1 MNTLE
6 IRQEEIKGIEAQDIE
21 NACAQLMKIFGSE
34 SAYTITYN
42 HEHAAPTIENAYI
55 GDFEIKN
62 RFNEEIAGKAIFF
75 PNTDFIHKDSRDVQ
89 VDIIQLYV
97 IKSFNGYHIVADKK
111 VKYGSI
117 KKEFH
122 NITAD
127 RLDDS
132 LFYSAEE
139 NKVRQAYVRKIK
151 SCEKDIKKLDTIQ
164 FYYKKDGAPFKDL
177 KKCIKC
183 RSIHG
188 DIYPVE
194 FDSINGQLT
203 NREYLENY
211 AIRISLGDVFNS
223 EEDFN
228 GAAIEE
234 LKKVIKNLQETL
246 KNNIIKYSAI
256 VDNVRA
262 LVKEYDDKI
271 KQIEAIK
278 NTINNNISLVLA
290 NN

>member
-6 IRQEEIKGIEAQDIE
+6 IRQEEIKGIEAQDIK

-34 SAYTITYN
+34 SAYEITYN
-42 HEHAAPTIENAYI
+42 HEHAAPTAINACM
-55 GDFEIKN
+55 GGFETKN
-62 RFNEEIAGKAIFF
+62 CFNEEIAGKAIFF
-75 PNTDFIHKDSRDVQ
+75 PNTEFIYKNSGDVQ

-97 IKSFNGYHIVADKK
+97 IKSFNGYQIVVDKK

-117 KKEFH
+117 EKEFH

-127 RLDDS
+127 SLNES
-132 LFYSAEE
+132 LFYTAEE
-139 NKVRQAYVRKIK
+139 NKVRQAYARKIK